1 MSIVDRIKKKLPLIG
16 GGAEPVRA
24 SSPSAHRPMPS
35 HDSDEGEGESARG
48 AKPAKEFIDEF
59 VKGNKIAIFMKGSPS
74 SPQCGFSAN
83 ASSILRG
90 YNKPIAHFDILSDPD
105 VRSAVKEYSQWPTI
119 PQIYINGE
127 FIGGSDNLAQAHASG
142 ELKAMLDEAFAPAN

>member
-16 GGAEPVRA
+16 GGSEPVRA
-24 SSPSAHRPMPS
+24 ASPAAHRPMPS
-35 HDSDEGEGESARG
+35 HDEAEAESPRG

-59 VKGNKIAIFMKGSPS
+59 VKGNKIVLFMKGSPS
-74 SPQCGFSAN
+74 APQCGFSAN
-83 ASSILRG
+83 ATSILRG

-127 FIGGSDNLAQAHASG
+127 FLGGSDNLAQAHASG
-142 ELKAMLDEAFAPAN
+142 ELKTMIDEAFAPAN